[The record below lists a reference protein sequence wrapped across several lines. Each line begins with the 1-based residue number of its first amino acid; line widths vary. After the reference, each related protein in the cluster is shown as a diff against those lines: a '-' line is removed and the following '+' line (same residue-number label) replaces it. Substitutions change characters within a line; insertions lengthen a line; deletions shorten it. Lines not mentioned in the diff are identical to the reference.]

1 MGEHDLNRRQF
12 IKTVGVAS
20 VAAAALSMP
29 FIRASASDGA
39 VRRQDP
45 ALADLVG

>member
-29 FIRASASDGA
+29 FIRASASDTGL
-39 VRRQDP
+39 P
-45 ALADLVG
+45 ARPCVC

>member
-20 VAAAALSMP
+20 VAAAAMSMP
-29 FIRASASDGA
+29 FIRASASDT
-39 VRRQDP
+39 RLP
-45 ALADLVG
+45 ARPCAC